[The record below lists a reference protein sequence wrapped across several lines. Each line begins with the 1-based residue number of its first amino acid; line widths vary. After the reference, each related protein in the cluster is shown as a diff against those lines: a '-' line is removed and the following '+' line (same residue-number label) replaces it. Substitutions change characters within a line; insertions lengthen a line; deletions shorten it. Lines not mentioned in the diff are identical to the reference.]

1 MHTIQ
6 RLWIHEN
13 HICELRIKK
22 SESVLRSNEH
32 YLSSSEVRPEKNSG
46 LYGIWTHDLCDTG
59 AVLYQ
64 LS

>member
-1 MHTIQ
+1 MKIMDLNCGQ
-6 RLWIHEN
+6 RREY
-13 HICELRIKK
+13 EGD
-22 SESVLRSNEH
+22 LRSNEH
-32 YLSSSEVRPEKNSG
+32 YLSSSENKVWKTSG